1 MGNENQIEF
10 IKISGVKK
18 IILKRQLSKQLSE
31 IYRFI
36 GSVEDIRGEVNETL
50 LEILNN
56 DICNTE
62 IAPRKPRTTQTMI
75 NKIVKR
81 KAKTTNLKEYRRYN
95 NQLRRETGRA

>member
-36 GSVEDIRGEVNETL
+36 GSVEDIRGEVKEAL
-50 LEILNN
+50 LDILNN
-56 DICNTE
+56 DISKMK
-62 IAPRKPRTTQTMI
+62 IA
-75 NKIVKR
+75 
-81 KAKTTNLKEYRRYN
+81 
-95 NQLRRETGRA
+95 